1 MCYLE
6 KMTCYLENYFTIIL
20 EALAFQIIIKPL
32 NKIKI
37 RIQTNIIALQPKLR
51 FKCTVFKI
59 LFTLHTS
66 TKYFNIQIFNPISK
80 LRYYFSV
87 IFSYA
92 ESLSFKSRIRG
103 KYLRNYFSRE
113 KHLKL

>member
-6 KMTCYLENYFTIIL
+6 MMTCYVENSFTIIL
-20 EALAFQIIIKPL
+20 EALAFQIRIKTL
-32 NKIKI
+32 RKIKI
-37 RIQTNIIALQPKLR
+37 RIQTNIIALQPKLHS
-51 FKCTVFKI
+51 KCTIFKN

-66 TKYFNIQIFNPISK
+66 TKYFIIKIFNPISK

-103 KYLRNYFSRE
+103 KYLRNYFSPE